1 MEEFEFYLEG
11 SGEPLDNFKQKKK
24 KKGDIII
31 SVF

>member
-24 KKGDIII
+24 KGDIII